1 MYRILLVEDDASLG
15 YILKEYLEM
24 HHFHI
29 ELVKDGE
36 AAIHAFNRL
45 PIDVCILDIMLPKKD
60 GFAVAAEIKKL
71 NERMPVIFLTAKSLK
86 IDKLKG
92 FNLGA
97 DDYMVKPVDEEELIA
112 RINAVM
118 RRVAPGPGGNENHF
132 LIGKYIFDY
141 ANQELVLG
149 DKKQFITVRE
159 AAVLRLLCEHRG
171 KILDRKQALKRL
183 WGESDYFTRRS
194 MDVFISHLRKYL
206 SEDPSI
212 EIRNVHG
219 KGYVLSY

>member
-1 MYRILLVEDDASLG
+1 MWRVCLGEEDGRLG
-15 YILKEYLEM
+15 YIRKEYLEM
-24 HHFHI
+24 HHFYI

-36 AAIHAFNRL
+36 AAIQAFNRL

-60 GFAVAAEIKKL
+60 GFAVAAEIRKL
-71 NERMPVIFLTAKSLK
+71 NERMPLIFLTAKSLK

-118 RRVAPGPGGNENHF
+118 RRVIPQENGGVSQYQ
-132 LIGKYIFDY
+132 LGKYTFDF
-141 ANQELVLG
+141 ANQVLILD

-159 AAVLRLLCEHRG
+159 
-171 KILDRKQALKRL
+171 
-183 WGESDYFTRRS
+183 
-194 MDVFISHLRKYL
+194 
-206 SEDPSI
+206 
-212 EIRNVHG
+212 
-219 KGYVLSY
+219 